1 MRPMKKMTM
10 YVLVSFSL
18 TVMSMYIYGCKV
30 PQKIADKSGA
40 QLWGENCMRCH
51 NAPPATMYND
61 DQWKTIVTHM
71 QVRANITK
79 TEADKVLEFL
89 QTSNSN

>member
-1 MRPMKKMTM
+1 MTKMKRFKLLILL
-10 YVLVSFSL
+10 YCSIALI
-18 TVMSMYIYGCKV
+18 SMYIYGCKV
-30 PQKIADKSGA
+30 PQVIADKSGA

-79 TEADKVLEFL
+79 TEAEKIMQFL
-89 QTSNSN
+89 QESN